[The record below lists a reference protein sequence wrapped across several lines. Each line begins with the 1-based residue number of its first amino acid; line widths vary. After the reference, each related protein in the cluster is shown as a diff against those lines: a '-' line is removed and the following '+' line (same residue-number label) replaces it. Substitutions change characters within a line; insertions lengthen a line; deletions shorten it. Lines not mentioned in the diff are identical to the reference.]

1 VILGRTPCQLLGLGG
16 PETDALLRF
25 EILLA
30 ALLALAVEMAGLEM
44 VELEV
49 PQL

>member
-1 VILGRTPCQLLGLGG
+1 VLV
-16 PETDALLRF
+16 EEVAV
-25 EILLA
+25 EKALA